1 MKYFL
6 IPMLC
11 LILVSCGT
19 VGDYYVVEG
28 SGENRSHT
36 TLHKDEHILVHLD
49 HFDRNISTLTIY
61 QQNTDEVLAFKIVKV
76 AQSLLANNAPIASS
90 FRDDTKRILSVNPES
105 SVLLK
110 ITEVY
115 ELDSPLERV
124 TEKVTLELLV
134 NEKSLNITKEFP
146 LKRVTYNHLQAL
158 MGI

>member
-1 MKYFL
+1 M
-6 IPMLC
+6 
-11 LILVSCGT
+11 
-19 VGDYYVVEG
+19 E
-28 SGENRSHT
+28 EWA
-36 TLHKDEHILVHLD
+36 
-49 HFDRNISTLTIY
+49 
-61 QQNTDEVLAFKIVKV
+61 DEVLAFKIVKV